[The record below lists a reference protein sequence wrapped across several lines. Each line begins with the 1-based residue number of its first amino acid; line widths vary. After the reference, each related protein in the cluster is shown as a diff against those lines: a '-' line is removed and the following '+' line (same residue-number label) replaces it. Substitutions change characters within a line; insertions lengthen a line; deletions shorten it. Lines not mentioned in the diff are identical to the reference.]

1 MVGEKWHRVRQIEL
15 AIWTPKQREGGV
27 KPREVSTRYF
37 ESVRPLVPNS
47 NTRLLGG
54 CFCLCHM
61 VGEKWHRVRQIEL
74 AIWTPKQREGGVKP
88 REVSTRY
95 FELVRPF

>member
-1 MVGEKWHRVRQIEL
+1 VVKLVDTGDSKSPALKSVPVR
-15 AIWTPKQREGGV
+15 
-27 KPREVSTRYF
+27 
-37 ESVRPLVPNS
+37 VRPLVPNS